1 MPPWFI
7 ALVFTLLGIVAAW
20 AIRNSL
26 SSGIAGN
33 GLYRFDVN
41 TNPLGFAAI
50 IAGKAFVIVFAIVEI
65 LHALG
70 LTGDPRLM
78 PRALFG

>member
-7 ALVFTLLGIVAAW
+7 ALIFTLLGIIAAG

-50 IAGKAFVIVFAIVEI
+50 IAGKAFVMVFAIAEI
-65 LHALG
+65 LHAFG
-70 LTGDPRLM
+70 VTGDPGLM
-78 PRALFG
+78 LRALFG

>member
-7 ALVFTLLGIVAAW
+7 ALVFTLLGIIAAW

-26 SSGIAGN
+26 SSGMAGN

-41 TNPLGFAAI
+41 INPLGFSAV
-50 IAGKAFVIVFAIVEI
+50 IAGKALVIVLAIAEI

-70 LTGDPRLM
+70 LTGDPMLVL
-78 PRALFG
+78 RAVFG